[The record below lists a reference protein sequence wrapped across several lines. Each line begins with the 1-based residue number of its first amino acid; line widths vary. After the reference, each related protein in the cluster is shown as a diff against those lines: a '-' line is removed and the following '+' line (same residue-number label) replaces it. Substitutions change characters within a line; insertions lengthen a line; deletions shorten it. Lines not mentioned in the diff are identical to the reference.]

1 MHESRPWLA
10 FYGDVPPSLQY
21 PDRTLYQA
29 LRATADRYPAA
40 PAWEFFGR
48 TSTYREFLA
57 EIDRCAAALASLGV
71 KEGSRLT
78 IAMPTCPQGV
88 IAFYAANALGAV
100 CSMVH
105 PLSPAKEVAF
115 YLRTSKSTH
124 ALTLDAL
131 YPRFRQ
137 AGEEAPLDCLI
148 LARLPDYLPFPKN
161 VLFRLTKGR
170 AIPPVPPDPRVR
182 WWRELM
188 GEPHPAPPA
197 SHATAD
203 DTAAILF
210 SGGTTGTPKGI
221 LLSNRNIVAEG
232 MQASAWGNIAPGD
245 SMLAILPL
253 FHGFGLGICIN
264 AFFMGGGKV
273 ILVPQFTAASVAKL
287 IRARRPSYIVGVP
300 SLYAALTHEPALRGA
315 DLSCLKGAFC
325 GADRLPRP
333 VKERFEE
340 LVRSAGGSLKLLE
353 GYGLTEAVTGVLCTP
368 LSEYREGSIGIP
380 FPDMLAKVVAPGT
393 TEEVEPGREGE
404 LCVHGPTV
412 MQGYLDQ
419 PAETAAVLR
428 LHPDGRLW
436 LHTGDLCT
444 MDADGFFFFKERLKR
459 MIKSSG
465 MNVYPGQVEAVLR
478 RHPAVADACVIGVPD
493 EAQVERVVAVV
504 VPGAGSEAGPA
515 LEKAL
520 IAHCQE
526 HLIKWSCPREV
537 KFQESLPLTLLGKVD
552 YRRLQREEAERRAAP
567 RIRAAG

>member
-1 MHESRPWLA
+1 MPEGKPWLA
-10 FYGDVPPSLQY
+10 FYGDVPPSLRY

-29 LRATADRYPAA
+29 LRATAERCPEA

-48 TSTYREFLA
+48 TSTYRAFLA
-57 EIDRCAAALASLGV
+57 EVDHFAAALASLGV
-71 KEGSRLT
+71 KEGDRLT

-88 IAFYAANALGAV
+88 IAFYAANRLGAV
-100 CSMVH
+100 SSMIH
-105 PLSPAKEVAF
+105 PLSPPDEVAF
-115 YLRTSKSTH
+115 FLRASRSAH

-137 AGEEAPLDCLI
+137 AGEKAPLECLI
-148 LARLPDYLPFPKN
+148 LARIPDYLPFPKN
-161 VLFRLTKGR
+161 LLFRLTKGR
-170 AIPPVPPDPRVR
+170 AIAPVPPDARVH

-188 GEPHPAPPA
+188 GRPHPATPPSRA
-197 SHATAD
+197 KPD

-232 MQASAWGNIAPGD
+232 MQAAAWGNIAPGD

-253 FHGFGLGICIN
+253 FHGFGLGVCIN

-273 ILVPQFTAASVAKL
+273 ILVPQFSAATVAQL

-300 SLYAALTHEPALRGA
+300 TLYEALTREPALRGA

-340 LVRSAGGSLKLLE
+340 LVRAAGGSLKLLE
-353 GYGLTEAVTGVLCTP
+353 GYGLTETVTAVLCTP
-368 LSEYREGSIGIP
+368 LSTYREGSIGIP

-393 TEEVEPGREGE
+393 TDEVEPGREGE
-404 LCVHGPTV
+404 LCIHGPAV

-419 PAETAAVLR
+419 PAETAAALR

-436 LHTGDLCT
+436 LHTGDLCS
-444 MDADGFFFFKERLKR
+444 MDPEGFFYFKERLKR

-478 RHPAVADACVIGVPD
+478 RHPAVAEACVVGVPD

-504 VPGAGSEAGPA
+504 VPATGFEAGPG
-515 LEKAL
+515 LEKEL
-520 IAHCQE
+520 IAHCQS

-537 KFQESLPLTLLGKVD
+537 RFQASLPLTLLGKVD
-552 YRRLQREEAERRAAP
+552 YRRLQREESERRAAS
-567 RIRAAG
+567 RVRATA